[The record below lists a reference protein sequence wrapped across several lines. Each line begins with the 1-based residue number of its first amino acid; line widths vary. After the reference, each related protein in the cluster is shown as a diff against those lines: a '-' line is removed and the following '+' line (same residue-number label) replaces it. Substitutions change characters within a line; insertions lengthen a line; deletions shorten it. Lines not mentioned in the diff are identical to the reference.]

1 MQGWK
6 TLLFFTATGLLGLV
20 TALEAVDIK
29 AIALPLICHV
39 PENAQIVADE
49 CTGKIVSTAGVI
61 TAAISGIGVFLR
73 TITTSSIFKSL
84 K

>member
-1 MQGWK
+1 MQRWK
-6 TLLFFTATGLLGLV
+6 TLLFFTATGLLGLI
-20 TALEAVDIK
+20 TAFEAIDVK

-49 CTGKIVSTAGVI
+49 CTGKIVEAAGAI
-61 TAAISGIGVFLR
+61 TASISAIGIFLR
-73 TITTSSIFKSL
+73 MITTSPIFKSS

>member
-6 TLLFFTATGLLGLV
+6 TIAFFTITGLLGLV
-20 TALEAVDIK
+20 TALEGVPVK
-29 AIALPLICHV
+29 EIALQMVCHAPV
-39 PENAQIVADE
+39 DAQIVADE
-49 CTGKIVSTAGVI
+49 CTGKIVKYSGYFVAGMSF
-61 TAAISGIGVFLR
+61 AGAWLR